1 MNKKEQEEKL
11 DSKKINELVSLSKK
25 FMKIAYILL
34 IIIGIYA
41 VTILLKEWKIVEFF
55 KTILMIISPLFI
67 GLIIA
72 WLFDPAVTFFT
83 KKGIKRGLST
93 MIVYIIFLGLIGL
106 ILGMILPMLSD
117 QINDFVKTLPQVFDS
132 IKTWIDEIFDNL
144 KNIEGFD
151 ANSVKDK
158 MFLNVENYG
167 NSLTES
173 LPAIIV
179 GLISSLF
186 SGIGV
191 IVIGL
196 IIGFYI
202 LMSFDNINDVFEF
215 LPIKIRSDSKNII
228 EAVNKSLRKF
238 VQGALIDSTLVFIVS
253 ALCLGFVGLKAPLL
267 FGIFCGLTNVIPY
280 AGPYIGGA
288 PAIIVGFSQSPTIGI
303 LSLIVIVIIQF
314 IEGNF
319 FQPVIMSKTTKLH
332 PVTIM
337 LGLLIFGYFFG
348 IIGMVISTPI
358 IAASKAIF
366 MYFDDKYDLLN
377 FD

>member
-167 NSLTES
+167 NGLTES